1 MHMRNQA
8 ERHFGARITFVEG
21 FKFSTQ
27 AFEGDTLHG
36 TPVLTDEP
44 DPIGSNA
51 GPSTPSKM
59 RICIFA
65 R

>member
-36 TPVLTDEP
+36 TPVLTDEQMAKAM
-44 DPIGSNA
+44 GA
-51 GPSTPSKM
+51 G
-59 RICIFA
+59 
-65 R
+65 